1 MKKMRVIAGSA
12 RRLLL
17 VTPDGLDTRPTQDK
31 IKETLFNILQMQVP
45 GSIFLDIC
53 AGSGGIG
60 IEALS
65 RGAKRA
71 YFIEN
76 ARPAI
81 ACILKNLHKTGFEE
95 EAVLLRQDAVAALRH
110 IREKEVDLVYLDP
123 PYKSDL
129 AKRILIA
136 LDEQPYITE
145 DTCIIVETDQESEFS
160 FLEET
165 GFEVFREKNY
175 RANRHVFIRRRS

>member
-1 MKKMRVIAGSA
+1 MFEQVNINREVIGAGEN
-12 RRLLL
+12 LL
-17 VTPDGLDTRPTQDK
+17 VCGNVMALPQEIRDL
-31 IKETLFNILQMQVP
+31 
-45 GSIFLDIC
+45 
-53 AGSGGIG
+53 AGK
-60 IEALS
+60 AQ
-65 RGAKRA
+65 
-71 YFIEN
+71 
-76 ARPAI
+76 
-81 ACILKNLHKTGFEE
+81 C
-95 EAVLLRQDAVAALRH
+95 
-110 IREKEVDLVYLDP
+110 VYLDP

-145 DTCIIVETDQESEFS
+145 DTCIIVETDQESDFS

>member
-1 MKKMRVIAGSA
+1 MPEA
-12 RRLLL
+12 
-17 VTPDGLDTRPTQDK
+17 
-31 IKETLFNILQMQVP
+31 E
-45 GSIFLDIC
+45 
-53 AGSGGIG
+53 GSG
-60 IEALS
+60 S
-65 RGAKRA
+65 RHSAAGQNGL
-71 YFIEN
+71 ILEN

-95 EAVLLRQDAVAALRH
+95 QAVLLRQDAVSALRH

-129 AKRILIA
+129 AKRVLIA

-145 DTCIIVETDQESEFS
+145 DTCIIVETDQESDFS